1 LESWK
6 IYLEFSKRNLCA
18 LVKKQSYSRY
28 IPYFTEV
35 LTFWRYKSLKEVLK
49 NIDEVNIN
57 DFQRDLLAW
66 FSAEQR
72 DLPWR
77 KDRDPYK
84 VWVSEIM
91 LQQTKVDTVIPYFN
105 RFIEKFPTIEALA
118 TADEED
124 VLKAWEGLGY
134 YSRARN
140 LQSAVQEVKAKYDGK
155 VPDSPKEISS
165 LKGVGPYTSGAI
177 LSIAYG
183 IPEPAVDGN
192 VMRVLSRILSIWID
206 IAKPSSR
213 KVFEEA
219 VRKLISHE
227 NPSFFNQALMELGAI
242 ICTPTSPSCLL
253 CPVREHCHGFHEGVQ
268 AELPVKT
275 KKKSTRIVKMSAVVL
290 FTEDNKV
297 VIHKRP
303 EEGLLAN
310 LWEFPN
316 TEVVDL
322 QSPRKQLEQYI
333 EKEYRMKVAINPG
346 VITTIRH
353 VFSHLTW
360 EIEVYTGKLLHTEKK
375 LPRLE
380 IVTDEELSK
389 YAFPVSHQ
397 KIWKTVVAEKTES

>member
-1 LESWK
+1 
-6 IYLEFSKRNLCA
+6 
-18 LVKKQSYSRY
+18 
-28 IPYFTEV
+28 
-35 LTFWRYKSLKEVLK
+35 
-49 NIDEVNIN
+49 
-57 DFQRDLLAW
+57 
-66 FSAEQR
+66 
-72 DLPWR
+72 
-77 KDRDPYK
+77 
-84 VWVSEIM
+84 

-118 TADEED
+118 MADEEE

-140 LQSAVQEVKAKYDGK
+140 LQSAVQEVRAKYDGK
-155 VPDSPKEISS
+155 VPNSPKEISS

-192 VMRVLSRILSIWID
+192 VMRVLSRILSIWVD

-227 NPSFFNQALMELGAI
+227 NPSYFNQALMELGAI

-275 KKKSTRIVKMSAVVL
+275 KKKSTRIIKMSAAVL

-303 EEGLLAN
+303 EQGLLAN

-316 TEVVDL
+316 TEVIDL

-333 EKEYRMKVAINPG
+333 EKEYRMKVSITPET
-346 VITTIRH
+346 ITTIRH

-360 EIEVYTGKLLHTEKK
+360 EIQVYTGKLLNMEEKP
-375 LPRLE
+375 PRLE
-380 IVTDEELSK
+380 IVTEEELSK

-397 KIWKTVVAEKTES
+397 KIWKKTLEG